1 MMNEQIANDTLRT
14 IEQIS
19 MENVRN
25 MDSINW
31 WLWISIA
38 EFILLLILC
47 IRYLNRNQPD
57 QEQKVAWRKFRKE
70 SLKDNVDFDNIINSS
85 FHAAELYDVL
95 RVKCHPDRFP
105 LDMDKNRIAENLF
118 QEIEKNKNNIN
129 RLKEL
134 QQEASDKLGINL

>member
-38 EFILLLILC
+38 EFI
-47 IRYLNRNQPD
+47 
-57 QEQKVAWRKFRKE
+57 
-70 SLKDNVDFDNIINSS
+70 SLVSTKKS
-85 FHAAELYDVL
+85 
-95 RVKCHPDRFP
+95 
-105 LDMDKNRIAENLF
+105 
-118 QEIEKNKNNIN
+118 
-129 RLKEL
+129 
-134 QQEASDKLGINL
+134 